1 VQARRSRARSE
12 PQASGVG
19 QLASGELSPP
29 VPVTACIITRDE
41 EDRLGPCLDSL
52 DWCDELLVVD
62 SHSTDQTRELAA
74 ARGARVIERDWPGH
88 VAQKEF
94 AVREARHDWVFC
106 IDADERVSP
115 ELRAAI
121 EAERRGEFAG
131 AAGYEVSRVSS
142 YLGRWIRH
150 GTWYPDWKL
159 RLFDRR
165 RGGWG
170 GRDPHDRAQVSGGV
184 RRLAGELRHE
194 PYRSF
199 DDHLRT
205 IDRYTSIM
213 AEAMRA
219 EGRRRTPMA
228 ALSRA
233 VVGVR
238 DRSLIVN
245 LPGSPSGASESL
257 EAIVDVLPH
266 ALETLAGP
274 FDHVA
279 RAGST
284 EAAGSPE
291 APASVHALGGEGRG

>member
-1 VQARRSRARSE
+1 V
-12 PQASGVG
+12 ASNE
-19 QLASGELSPP
+19 SNPP
-29 VPVTACIITRDE
+29 HVSACIITRDE

-62 SHSTDQTRELAA
+62 SHSTDQTRQLAA

-94 AVREARHDWVFC
+94 AVRAARHDWVFC

-219 EGRRRTPMA
+219 EGRRAHLSDVIMRPPARFFVFFFWRRGFLDGWRRLLLAYLA
-228 ALSRA
+228 APYVLLKYA
-233 VVGVR
+233 KLWVA
-238 DRSLIVN
+238 N
-245 LPGSPSGASESL
+245 GS
-257 EAIVDVLPH
+257 
-266 ALETLAGP
+266 
-274 FDHVA
+274 
-279 RAGST
+279 
-284 EAAGSPE
+284 
-291 APASVHALGGEGRG
+291 